1 MEVDRT
7 GDRVYPEWNLEHFKL
22 NPIALAFHKH
32 DKPVGVWEN
41 IRIVGTQLLADL
53 KLAKTGTS
61 GFIDEVRSLV
71 EQGVLKATSIGFKSA
86 NAVANSFGGLD
97 LKDNYLLEVSLVS
110 VPAQQYALRKS
121 LSKYISSDELDR
133 LCSVSGNCPI
143 KSSEDNT
150 SVTAKTSTSPQI
162 KTIKGSIMTIAERIK
177 GLQESMTA
185 KQAELAGL
193 NGQAELT
200 DVDVATMARLST
212 ELAADGE
219 RLKSFEAMEK
229 QVAPA
234 QAKAV
239 VSQPKVEAKDAAKAV
254 LKGLVATTKAAI
266 EGKNVATVL
275 NESYKGEK
283 AVATMVKAA
292 TEPALTS
299 TDAWAGALVR
309 DGYESFL
316 ADLLNDTIFG
326 KVPCQSVTFGKFGS
340 LSLPFRTGT
349 DDLSGAFIEE
359 GAPIPVKATAYNT
372 IKINPFKLGVI
383 SVFSK
388 EMFRKSIPNIE
399 VLIKEAIQN
408 DTANLIDKEFLSA
421 TAASALR
428 PAGIEASAGAANIVA
443 SAGSDVGSILT
454 DFNGVFDRLTNAKLG
469 GGGTILMHPSR
480 LRGLKLKTD
489 ALGNFVFKDLAVL
502 SGFGIE
508 TSINVPADKVYVIDE
523 KAMIKGV
530 GIGIE
535 FETNSSAALVMADPA
550 DPIVDGAGK
559 VTGSPVRSLFQTDST
574 AVRMV
579 MELSWLQAR
588 ANGVQILTGVSY

>member
-1 MEVDRT
+1 
-7 GDRVYPEWNLEHFKL
+7 
-22 NPIALAFHKH
+22 
-32 DKPVGVWEN
+32 
-41 IRIVGTQLLADL
+41 
-53 KLAKTGTS
+53 
-61 GFIDEVRSLV
+61 
-71 EQGVLKATSIGFKSA
+71 
-86 NAVANSFGGLD
+86 
-97 LKDNYLLEVSLVS
+97 
-110 VPAQQYALRKS
+110 
-121 LSKYISSDELDR
+121 
-133 LCSVSGNCPI
+133 
-143 KSSEDNT
+143 
-150 SVTAKTSTSPQI
+150 
-162 KTIKGSIMTIAERIK
+162 MTIAERIK

-185 KQAELAGL
+185 KQAELAVL
-193 NGQAELT
+193 NGQADLT
-200 DVDVATMARLST
+200 DVDVATMANLSN
-212 ELAADGE
+212 ELAQDGE

-229 QVAPA
+229 QVVPA

-239 VSQPKVEAKDAAKAV
+239 VTEKRVDAKDAATAV

-299 TDAWAGALVR
+299 TDAWAGNLVR

-399 VLIKEAIQN
+399 VLIKEAIQT

-421 TAASALR
+421 SAATALR
-428 PAGIEASAGAANIVA
+428 PAGLEASAGAANIVA
-443 SAGSDVGSILT
+443 SAGATVGDILT
-454 DFNGVFDRLTNAKLG
+454 DFNGIFDRLTNAKMG

-489 ALGNFVFKDLAVL
+489 ALGNFVFKDLSVL
-502 SGFGIE
+502 SGFTIE
-508 TSINVPADKVYVIDE
+508 TSINVPADKVYIIDE

-530 GIGIE
+530 GIGID

-550 DPIVDGAGK
+550 EPIVDGAGK

-588 ANGVQILTGVSY
+588 PNGVQILTGVSY